1 MQAGNGQAPRTAR
14 LRINASAYELLQA
27 QEGGWTQLAVLPRG
41 ASALLDTGH
50 CVTEAG
56 LEQAIQA
63 AEDWLMPHAQR
74 LRGEWLEVEDL
85 AGRLRPGLRET
96 LDATGSEWSVVAF
109 EQLFLQL
116 VDRITGRQPPGW
128 ALTRAAFIADV
139 VLVRELAHHGQVQG
153 IRLHEDTP

>member
-1 MQAGNGQAPRTAR
+1 MTAR
-14 LRINASAYELLQA
+14 LRITGPAYELLQA

-41 ASALLDTGH
+41 AGALLDTGH
-50 CVTEAG
+50 SVTEAG

-96 LDATGSEWSVVAF
+96 LDATGSEWNVVAF
-109 EQLFLQL
+109 EQLFLRL
-116 VDRITGRQPPGW
+116 VDRITGR
-128 ALTRAAFIADV
+128 
-139 VLVRELAHHGQVQG
+139 
-153 IRLHEDTP
+153 